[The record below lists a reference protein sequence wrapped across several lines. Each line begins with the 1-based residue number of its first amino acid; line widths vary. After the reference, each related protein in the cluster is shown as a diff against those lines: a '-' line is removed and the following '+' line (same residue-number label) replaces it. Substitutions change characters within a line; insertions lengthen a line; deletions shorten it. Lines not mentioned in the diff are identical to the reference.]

1 MFEFSVVLLSSVIS
15 ATTAGAAT
23 CYLLQKKAQSLARRK
38 LPDHDLRFLFRGTEL
53 VNVTG
58 DGEWLF
64 ETGQGVGQTD
74 WEQFYHVMAPRFPG
88 LFANQSQIDCDVIAC
103 PAARMDDPAELLLER
118 MNDLLRVTLLQPE
131 GRDTSPTDI
140 HRQKITDQRIKTL
153 ENAVDNSPFPIWS
166 SDQDGTVTW
175 ANDTYLQLAESAQ
188 IISASSSNIPAL
200 FDLPDMKPPANP
212 RVRLSLTFAD
222 CGSKIWFDITST
234 ETSEGR
240 IHFAKDINAVVQ
252 AEIAQRNFVQT
263 LTKTFAQLS
272 IGLAIFD
279 RKRQLALFNPAL
291 IDLIGLTPEYL
302 SGRPTLLSF
311 FDRLRDNQMMP
322 EPKNYQG
329 WREEMQHL
337 VMAAADGRYLET
349 WDLSNGLTYRV
360 SGRPHPDGAIAFLF
374 EDISS
379 EVSLTRRFR
388 SQIETMQ
395 TVLDGLPQAVAVFT
409 SSGVLSFANDN
420 YRKFW
425 NSDPDGS
432 FIEFTI
438 SDAITLW
445 KSYCTA
451 QTDLSPLQ
459 TGTATQITLPLKT
472 GERLHCCVR
481 PLIGG
486 SFAVIFGEDETP
498 KTHATLERIA

>member
-1 MFEFSVVLLSSVIS
+1 MFEFSVTLLSSVIS
-15 ATTAGAAT
+15 AATAGAAT
-23 CYLLQKKAQSLARRK
+23 CYLLRKRAQSLADRK

-74 WEQFYHVMAPRFPG
+74 WDQFYHVMAPRFPG
-88 LFANQSQIDCDVIAC
+88 LFADQSQIDCDVTAC

-131 GRDTSPTDI
+131 GRDTLPTDI
-140 HRQKITDQRIKTL
+140 HRRQIADQHIKTL
-153 ENAVDNSPFPIWS
+153 ESAVDNSPFPIWS
-166 SDQDGTVTW
+166 TDQDGTVTW
-175 ANDTYLQLAESAQ
+175 ANDTYVQLAESAQ
-188 IISASSSNIPAL
+188 IISASSSNIPTL

-212 RVRLSLTFAD
+212 RIRLSLTLAE
-222 CGSKIWFDITST
+222 CGSEIWFDITST
-234 ETSEGR
+234 ETADGR
-240 IHFAKDINAVVQ
+240 MHFAKDINAVVQ

-322 EPKNYQG
+322 EPKNYQS

-349 WDLSNGLTYRV
+349 WTLSNGLTYRV

-388 SQIETMQ
+388 SQLETMQ
-395 TVLDGLPQAVAVFT
+395 TVLDGLPEAVAVFT
-409 SSGVLSFANDN
+409 SAGVLSFANN
-420 YRKFW
+420 SYRKLW
-425 NSDPDGS
+425 NSDPDSS
-432 FIEFTI
+432 FVEFTI
-438 SDAITLW
+438 SDAATLW
-445 KSYCTA
+445 KSFCA
-451 QTDLSPLQ
+451 PQTDLSPLL
-459 TGTATQITLPLKT
+459 TGTAVQMALPLNT
-472 GERLHCCVR
+472 GERLHCRVR

-486 SFAVIFGEDETP
+486 SFAVIFGEYETS
-498 KTHATLERIA
+498 ATCPMLEQIA